1 MRKMLNFVKKKKYF
15 LTVIK
20 LHATLLMKVI
30 YLNFIAGVRV
40 VYRLPEIVIKK
51 NIVLFILTQ

>member
-1 MRKMLNFVKKKKYF
+1 MRKQLNIAKKNF

-40 VYRLPEIVIKK
+40 VYSLPEIVIKK
-51 NIVLFILTQ
+51 NIVPFILTQ